1 MDYTVDIGNDHP
13 TDIQFDFELLEGNNK
28 ITFVVISTSGAE
40 QQVVKEF
47 TR

>member
-1 MDYTVDIGNDHP
+1 MSFSLDIGNSNP
-13 TDIQFDFELLEGNNK
+13 TDITFDFELLEGNNK
-28 ITFVVISTSGAE
+28 ITFVVVSVNGAE